1 MTRLLLLPERPDE
14 APEIVEP
21 GAHGPV
27 RRRLLPS
34 EQGGGEA
41 LLVLPG
47 AEAVTRWLDL
57 PGGSPAQARAAA
69 AFQIGEVV
77 AAGGEGLHLAVGG
90 RDEDGRALVVWI
102 DREVLR
108 SGLEAAGARG
118 VKVTGALPDYLLLP
132 DDAEGRTVLASFG
145 ERLGVR
151 GQGLAF
157 GVEPELASAVIGDRP
172 HRYIPASELD
182 AWLLATAERPPVDLL
197 QGQFAPRRQGPVLRW
212 RRLAV
217 LAAVVAIS
225 PLVLPLAQIARDGLE
240 ARAIERRNAALA
252 VQLVPQ
258 SARYGD
264 PVRYAVSRLQAGRR
278 QGFGELSAGYLSAV
292 RAVPGMRLDTL
303 VHGQDGA
310 IRSSV
315 SYANY
320 SDMDQLRE
328 VLKAG
333 GFDVTEQG
341 TVTEGQRV
349 TSDLIVRSK
358 P

>member
-1 MTRLLLLPERPDE
+1 MTRLLLLTETPGE
-14 APEIVEP
+14 APEIVEA

-34 EQGGGEA
+34 EEGGGEA

-47 AEAVTRWLDL
+47 AEVVTRWLDL
-57 PGGSPAQARAAA
+57 PDGSAAQARAAA
-69 AFQIGEVV
+69 AFQIGEAV
-77 AAGGEGLHLAVGG
+77 ATGAEGLHLAVGQ
-90 RDEDGRALVVWI
+90 RDAEGRALVAWL
-102 DREVLR
+102 DRERLR
-108 SGLEAAGARG
+108 SRLETARERD
-118 VKVTGALPDYLLLP
+118 VTVTGAAPDYLLLP
-132 DDAEGRTVLASFG
+132 QDAEGRTVLASFG

-151 GQGLAF
+151 AEGLAF
-157 GVEPELASAVIGDRP
+157 GVEPELASAVVGDRP

-182 AWLLATAERPPVDLL
+182 AWLLAGAERPPVNLL
-197 QGQFAPRRQGPVLRW
+197 QGQFAPRGNGPVLRW
-212 RRLAV
+212 RRLA
-217 LAAVVAIS
+217 LLAAAVVIS
-225 PLVLPLAQIARDGLE
+225 PLALLLAQIVKDGLE
-240 ARAIERRNAALA
+240 TRAIEQRNSALA

-264 PVRYAVSRLQAGRR
+264 PARYAVSRLQTVRR
-278 QGFGELSAGYLSAV
+278 QGFGDLAAGYIGAV
-292 RAVPGMRLDTL
+292 RSVSGMRLDTL
-303 VHGQDGA
+303 VYGRDGA

-328 VLKAG
+328 ALKAG
-333 GFDVTEQG
+333 GLDVVEQG

>member
-1 MTRLLLLPERPDE
+1 MTRLLLLPETPDE
-14 APEIVEP
+14 APEILEA

-27 RRRLLPS
+27 RRKLLPS

-47 AEAVTRWLDL
+47 AEAVARWLDL
-57 PGGSPAQARAAA
+57 PGGSAAQARAAA
-69 AFQIGEVV
+69 AFQIGEAV
-77 AAGGEGLHLAVGG
+77 ATGGEGLHLAVGEH
-90 RDEDGRALVVWI
+90 DAEGRALVVWL
-102 DREVLR
+102 DRERLR
-108 SGLEAAGARG
+108 SGLEAAKARG
-118 VKVTGALPDYLLLP
+118 VTVTGATPDYLLLP
-132 DDAEGRTVLASFG
+132 KDAEGRTVLASFG

-151 GQGLAF
+151 AEGLAF
-157 GVEPELASAVIGDRP
+157 GVEPELASAVVGDQP

-182 AWLLATAERPPVDLL
+182 AWLLAGAERPPVDLL
-197 QGQFAPRRQGPVLRW
+197 QGQFAPRRDGPVLRW

-217 LAAVVAIS
+217 LAAVVVIS
-225 PLVLPLAQIARDGLE
+225 PLVLLSAQIVKDGLE
-240 ARAIERRNAALA
+240 ARATERRNSALA
-252 VQLVPQ
+252 VRLVPQ
-258 SARYGD
+258 SARYSD
-264 PVRYAVSRLQAGRR
+264 PAQYAVSRLRAARQ
-278 QGFGELSAGYLSAV
+278 QGFGELSAGYLAAV

-320 SDMDQLRE
+320 SDMDELRE
-328 VLKAG
+328 ALKAG
-333 GFDVTEQG
+333 GLDVIEQG

>member
-14 APEIVEP
+14 ATEIVEV

-27 RRRLLPS
+27 RRKLLPS
-34 EQGGGEA
+34 EQGGGSA
-41 LLVLPG
+41 VLVLPG
-47 AEAVTRWLDL
+47 AKAVTRWLDL
-57 PGGSPAQARAAA
+57 PAGSPAQARAAA
-69 AFQIGEVV
+69 VFRIGDAV
-77 AAGGEGLHLAVGG
+77 ASGAEGLHLAVGE
-90 RDEDGRALVVWI
+90 RDAEGRALVVWI
-102 DREVLR
+102 DREELR
-108 SGLEAAGARG
+108 SGLEAAQARG
-118 VKVTGALPDYLLLP
+118 VVVTGAVPDYLLLP
-132 DDAEGRTVLASFG
+132 NDAEGRTVLASFG

-151 GQGLAF
+151 AEGLAF
-157 GVEPELASAVIGDRP
+157 GVEPELASAVVGDRP

-182 AWLLATAERPPVDLL
+182 GWLLASATRPPVDLL
-197 QGQFAPRRQGPVLRW
+197 QGQFAPRAQGPALRW
-212 RRLAV
+212 KRLAV
-217 LAAVVAIS
+217 LAALVVVS
-225 PLVLPLAQIARDGLE
+225 PLVLPLAQIGKDGLE
-240 ARAIERRNAALA
+240 ARELERRNAALA
-252 VQLVPQ
+252 VRMVPEA
-258 SARYGD
+258 ARYGD
-264 PVRYAVSRLQAGRR
+264 PARYAVGRLQARGR
-278 QGFGELSAGYLSAV
+278 QGFGDLAASYLAAV

-328 VLKAG
+328 ALKG
-333 GFDVTEQG
+333 GGLDVVEQG